1 MLCDTRR
8 MRIGLI
14 SDTHLEDPADDLDP
28 SVGRAFAGVDLIL
41 HLGDIYATFV
51 LDRLEAIA
59 PVIGIRAYPDPE
71 DPRLEKQRVETLD
84 GLRVAMIHNL
94 GFPET
99 EIDVDRDLTFPAGRS
114 VQQVLTKRFGE
125 PVDVVVFG
133 DTHEEIA
140 AMREGVLLVN
150 PGSPTYPGIRHPLGS
165 LGTVAILEL
174 SEGRASAEIVRLVD
188 V

>member
-1 MLCDTRR
+1 

-14 SDTHLEDPADDLDP
+14 SDTHLHDPAEALDP

-41 HLGDIYATFV
+41 HLGDIYGTFV

-59 PVIGIRAYPDPE
+59 PVMGIRAYQDPE
-71 DPRLEKQRVETLD
+71 DARLRKQRVETIG

-99 EIDVDRDLTFPAGRS
+99 EIDVDRDLTFPAGHAVRD
-114 VQQVLTKRFGE
+114 VLAKRFGE
-125 PVDVVVFG
+125 PVDVVAFG

-140 AMREGVLLVN
+140 AEREGVLLVN

-165 LGTVAILEL
+165 LGTVAILEVTA
-174 SEGRASAEIVRLVD
+174 GHAAARIVRLVD

>member
-1 MLCDTRR
+1 
-8 MRIGLI
+8 MRLGLI
-14 SDTHLEDPADDLDP
+14 SATHLHEASSYLDP
-28 SVGRAFAGVDLIL
+28 SVDRAFAGVDLIL
-41 HLGDIYATFV
+41 HLGDIYGTFV

-59 PVIGIRAYPDPE
+59 PVMGIRAYQDPE
-71 DPRLEKQRVETLD
+71 DPRLKSQRVETLG

-99 EIDVDRDLTFPAGRS
+99 DIDVDRDLMFPAGHT
-114 VQQVLTKRFGE
+114 VQAVLTKRFGE

-133 DTHEEIA
+133 DTHEEVA
-140 AMREGVLLVN
+140 AEREGVLLVN

-165 LGTVAILEL
+165 LGTVAVLHIV
-174 SEGRASAEIVRLVD
+174 EGRASAEIVRLVD